1 MENIP
6 SANGHRRATTSSV
19 WNPCLPLLAS
29 ISAKSVDRW
38 ENTRKYISSGEKRSM
53 RVQKVIIGL
62 LSVLVIALLMTPSL
76 VAQSLVSGDLTG
88 TVTDPSG
95 AVVPNATVTLKNSGT
110 GQTRSTTTNNSGSYR
125 FSLLQ
130 PGSYTVSATAS
141 GFSKA
146 ETTAMINVGQAT
158 VADVK
163 LAVGTSSQTVEVTSA
178 APLVQADNADLSTN
192 FDQNVVANAPNGGN
206 DLTYIAQT
214 APGINM
220 NTGMGYGNFQTAGLP
235 ATSNVFTMNGE
246 NQMDPYLNL
255 NNSGATNLM
264 LGKNAVQEATVTTN
278 AYGAQYGQQA
288 GAQVSYVTK
297 SGTNAFHGN
306 ANYWW
311 TGSSIQANSWF
322 AGQQTPVPPTP
333 FTNNNQW
340 AASIGGPIKKDKLF
354 FFADWEGIRY
364 IVPSTQTVFVPTTAF
379 GNAVLANIA
388 ATNPVESA
396 LYSKAFSLYEA
407 APGYSGGSPVP
418 GSCGDLT
425 TNLPGVSA
433 ALGGV
438 CSQTYTA
445 SPSLPAKE
453 WLLTGRVDYNLSD
466 KDHLFWSVSFD
477 HGTQATFADPINT
490 NFSAASYQPQ
500 YNGQGQWTHSFG
512 SNATNQFV
520 YAGSYYR
527 AIFNQIDA
535 AATFPAELDL
545 AGIGM
550 NNLNTLGY
558 AFPQGRNATQY
569 QFVDD
574 FSVTKGAHNLKFGA
588 NFRRYDITDYAYSSG
603 VNPLVIE
610 GSTTDFYNGVA
621 DVFTQNFPERLSNP
635 VALWGLGLYA
645 QDEWRVSKSLK
656 LTFALRAE
664 HDSNPVCQTNC
675 AGLLTGSLYSLPTSL
690 DTAYDSIIDAN
701 RHQIFRSV
709 DAIDWAPR
717 FGFAWSPAGSDKT
730 VVRGGFG
737 IFYDAFPAFLGDT
750 FMSNLPGVVPVTQ
763 GGVPWADTT
772 TAASPWLIG
781 AGTASAIRSGFGSGA
796 SFNSLSAASGGLF
809 SAPNFGNMIGQFHIP
824 RYQEWS
830 LQLEQQLDSKSSV
843 SLAYIGNHGIN
854 EPITNYPNAF
864 AGFAGLPATAP
875 NSNFAGVT
883 EVYSGAVSNDNQ
895 LTASYQ
901 RRLTYGFTIQA
912 SYTWAHALDEISNGG
927 VLPYSST
934 SAEFAL
940 NPFNIAS
947 NYGNADYDI
956 RSSFNA
962 QYVWNTPW
970 KFGNKFV
977 NGAFGG
983 WTLSENFFARSGLPF
998 TVFDATTAA
1007 ANYNYNGL
1015 PFLPAEVVGVGQSSC
1030 GTYYQ
1035 TCLNPLG
1042 FASAGTVTGFPN
1054 QPRNSYR
1061 GPGFFDS
1068 DISINKNFK
1077 LTERVAFGVGANFYN
1092 VFNHPNFAEPGNL
1105 YGTSTFGVVT
1115 EQTAPPTGP
1124 FGSFFAGSPA
1134 GRIVQ
1139 LQGKIVF

>member
-1 MENIP
+1 M
-6 SANGHRRATTSSV
+6 TV
-19 WNPCLPLLAS
+19 
-29 ISAKSVDRW
+29 
-38 ENTRKYISSGEKRSM
+38 KR
-53 RVQKVIIGL
+53 VIIGL

-95 AVVPNATVTLKNSGT
+95 AVVPNATVTLKNNGT
-110 GQTRSTTTNNSGSYR
+110 GQSRTTTSTNSGSYR
-125 FSLLQ
+125 FSLLP
-130 PGSYTVSATAS
+130 PGSYTVTATAS
-141 GFSKA
+141 NFSKA
-146 ETTAMINVGQAT
+146 ETTANINVGQAT
-158 VADVK
+158 VADIK
-163 LAVGTSSQTVEVTSA
+163 LAVGASSTTVEVTSA

-214 APGINM
+214 APGVNM
-220 NTGMGYGNFQTAGLP
+220 NTGMGYGNFQTSGLP

-278 AYGAQYGQQA
+278 AYGGQYGQQA
-288 GAQVSYVTK
+288 GAQVSYVSK

-306 ANYWW
+306 ANYEW

-322 AGQQTPVPPTP
+322 AGQQTPVTPTP
-333 FTNNNQW
+333 FTNNNAW
-340 AASIGGPIKKDKLF
+340 FANIGGPIKKDKLF
-354 FFADWEGIRY
+354 FFADWEGVRY
-364 IVPSTQTVFVPTTAF
+364 IVPSTQVVYSPTVPFADS
-379 GNAVLANIA
+379 VLANIA
-388 ATNPVESA
+388 ATNPAEYG
-396 LYSKAFSLYEA
+396 LYSKAFSLYQS
-407 APGYSGGSPVP
+407 APGYSGGTPVA
-418 GSCGDLT
+418 GSCGDLSPS
-425 TNLPGVSA
+425 LFSGA
-433 ALGGV
+433 
-438 CSQTYTA
+438 CSQSYLA

-477 HGTQATFADPINT
+477 HGTQATYADPINT

-527 AIFNQIDA
+527 AIFDQIDA

-545 AGIGM
+545 FPIGM
-550 NNLNTLGY
+550 NALNTLGY

-588 NFRRYDITDYAYSSG
+588 NFRRYDITDYAFSSNT
-603 VNPLVIE
+603 NPLVVE
-610 GSTTDFYNGVA
+610 NSVTDFYNGSAVQ
-621 DVFTQNFPERLSNP
+621 FSQSFPSRLSEP
-635 VALWGLGLYA
+635 VALWGIGLYA
-645 QDEWRVSKSLK
+645 QDEWRITKSLK
-656 LTFALRAE
+656 LTFAMRAE
-664 HDSNPVCQTNC
+664 HDSNPVCQTDC
-675 AGLLTGSLYSLPTSL
+675 SALLANNFWSTSNDASTPYNQL
-690 DTAYDSIIDAN
+690 VDAN
-701 RHQIFRSV
+701 RHQVFRSV

-717 FGFAWSPAGSDKT
+717 FGFAWSPGGSDKT

-737 IFYDAFPAFLGDT
+737 LFYDAFPAFLGDD
-750 FMSNLPGVVPVTQ
+750 FMTNLPNVVPVSQ
-763 GGVPWADTT
+763 YGVPWADTT
-772 TAASPWLIG
+772 TAASPWIIG
-781 AGTASAIRSGFGSGA
+781 SNTASQIRSGFASGA
-796 SFNSLSAASGGLF
+796 SLASLTAANPLF
-809 SAPNFGNMIGQFHIP
+809 SAPNIGTMAGQFHVP

-843 SLAYIGNHGIN
+843 TLAYIGNHGVN
-854 EPITNYPNAF
+854 EPITNFPNAF
-864 AGFAGLPATAP
+864 TGASPSFGGLPTTAP
-875 NSNFAGVT
+875 NGNFAGVT
-883 EVYSGAVSNDNQ
+883 EVYTGAVSNDNQ

-934 SAEFAL
+934 SATFAL
-940 NPFNIAS
+940 NPYNIAS
-947 NYGNADYDI
+947 SYGNADYDI

-970 KFGNKFV
+970 KFSNKFAQ
-977 NGAFGG
+977 GAFGG
-983 WTLSENFFARSGLPF
+983 WTLSQNFFARSGLPL
-998 TVFDATTAA
+998 TVFDAYDAIG
-1007 ANYNYNGL
+1007 NYNYNGN
-1015 PFLPAEVVGVGQSSC
+1015 PYMPAQVIGVGQGSC
-1030 GTYYQ
+1030 GVYYQ
-1035 TCLNPLG
+1035 TCLN
-1042 FASAGTVTGFPN
+1042 SAAFSPIAGVVGYPN
-1054 QPRNSYR
+1054 QQRNIYR

-1068 DISINKNFK
+1068 DISVNKNFK
-1077 LTERVAFGVGANFYN
+1077 LTERISFGAGANFYN
-1092 VFNHPNFAEPGNL
+1092 VFNHPNFAEPGNFL
-1105 YGTSTFGVVT
+1105 GASTFGVVT

-1134 GRIVQ
+1134 GRIIQ